1 MLLSRLFQKRRPVPQ
16 APHAASRSH
25 LRRNLPQLLG
35 SEQLEQRL
43 ALTVSVSST
52 PLSASEFCYNILID
66 DSVDSSGLGRDAYLQ
81 NIGGGGDG
89 GKILIADNPGFDNAT
104 TRSLNLVDSKCTTF
118 FVSSGSQRDVTAG
131 LDTAT
136 LTGTVVAGT
145 PTVTKLAT
153 TSGLSEG
160 MGVSGSGIPVGTTIL
175 SINSGTSITLSA
187 NVASVITSSF
197 AFGTAALASNGTT
210 IKGSPLITGISS
222 TEGLLVGMPVTGTGI
237 PANATILS
245 ISPADTTSLTISAN
259 ATAAGSSALTFG
271 AGVQNLTGSS
281 TAGTTLI
288 SGISSTT
295 TLLPG
300 MPVTGPGIPDSTT
313 ILSTTPTSVTLS
325 APTTAQRT
333 QSLDFSAIELS
344 GNTVAGSTTVTGL
357 TAALTGGLQVD
368 MTVTGSNIPD
378 GTTIRSISNSGTSV
392 VLSNAA
398 FATGAD
404 LLTFG
409 GGVSGGGGS
418 YSYTIPSVTLNA
430 VGYVSLGN
438 GLSLSFSAYPQTATA
453 TTPPVAT
460 LTQQPNADAWTAA
473 GYGTPTIS
481 VGGNSLNFKFIDTD
495 SKPKSVPAFNLTDTE
510 DFLTPGANPQSFT
523 VAPGLNFNQRL
534 TVDLQPDQSRI
545 NINSPWQSTLGSAA
559 DPYFYTAYGQ
569 HGIAASNLVLY
580 ATSVNINQL
589 TTSATLVG
597 VGGTRRDS
605 GFTGATQ
612 FLNVNA
618 TMGAPS
624 YSLELAGTTNSHG
637 LLAMASQAG
646 SFLGADT
653 VGGAGDI
660 TLTAEYTDVQFLGQ
674 VNASNQSYLLR
685 ASGSADQYQFTTRS
699 PATGVQAGSIIGN
712 TLVMTLG
719 QPAGGTVDIKTQINN
734 FRFDAGIDASSVPY
748 AYTVNVEETDA
759 LTVDA
764 VGASSAPISIRAGQ
778 VSAGSLTILGS
789 AIRTVSDL
797 VLEATDKLTLSGP
810 VSTGNGDIRLTAPNL
825 AVSTT
830 VTAGGNRNV
839 SLNSTTGAAQI
850 SALVQAGGAVK
861 ESVRVATTANIGLS
875 GTQTID
881 GVVVAVGE
889 RVLVKN
895 QTTASQNGIYV
906 VAVGNWSRATDA
918 NTSALLSPGFT
929 VAVVEG
935 SQEGNWTF
943 RNAANPIV
951 GQTGL
956 SFVPTTASVVF
967 NPVRLATTASNS
979 NLSLSGAAAN
989 PLYFGT
995 TATGSTSVTGLT
1007 STAGLAAGL
1016 TVLGTGNAIAPT
1028 IVSFN
1033 AAAGTLVLSAPVTTG
1048 APNKALAFTTTDP
1061 FAYLSLGSQQIYLSD
1076 TSLLSVGMSVT
1087 GVGMSANTTILAIDA
1102 SRSTVTLS
1110 AAATAA
1116 GFQALIF
1123 TSGVTGVTTTGSA
1136 AVTSLSSTVGLAI
1149 GQQVS
1154 GAGITPGTTILSID
1168 SATAITLSQNVTA
1181 GGGASG
1187 IALAFTGGQID
1198 GQYVIA
1204 GDRVLVQNQSAN
1216 PATNGLYIV
1225 QTGAWVRASDAD
1237 TVEELR
1243 SGAYAFVTS
1252 GTTNAG
1258 KGFALTTDAVQVG
1271 TTPLSFQPF
1280 TVGSPGSST
1289 APRTNIWSPANVL
1302 ANADVATT
1310 TTIVLS
1316 GATQTIDG
1324 VLASAGTRVLVK
1336 NQASPSENGVY
1347 RVSAGTWT
1355 RDADADTTGKLPGG
1369 TTIFVKN
1376 GTQNKNTV
1384 WDLDNSIVE
1393 TATLAKDSA
1402 TVTGLFSTQALS
1414 TGMLVIGAGIPAN
1427 TTIAAINSDGHSVRL
1442 SANATLSG
1450 ANVPLSF
1457 VSTQPLTL
1465 GTSPIRF
1472 LPVGGEVAVNSA
1484 TDITGASRL
1493 QGSTAV
1499 LTAGTAPGSQAG
1511 VINVQTN
1518 VGQVVASAPN
1528 SIKLNNA
1535 APFELANV
1543 RTTVGG
1549 AIEAT
1554 SQGSLTATVV
1564 SATGI
1569 PGAPGTIKLTSTYGD
1584 VLANTVSSNGGDI
1597 ALIASNANVLITNG
1611 TAAGTPTA
1619 ANISTVGNIS
1629 ATADF
1634 GRILV
1639 DGRVQASGVGND
1651 ILFSSA
1657 NGTLDFT
1664 AKAVV
1669 TATDLLTINLPLST
1683 PTVAAGA
1690 SLSAAALSLTSQFG
1704 VGQSSPPTNLGTY
1717 GTVTLNRTDAGDIN
1731 YTVPG
1736 NLTVAGATTTNG
1748 SIAFTAAGL
1757 TISAPLAPSGTA
1769 KDVSLTATASDL
1781 VINSAV
1787 TSGRNLAL
1795 SATQGRIIDAP
1806 TAKLTVPGDITVS
1819 ALSAATLYTQAGG
1832 LSATL
1837 SGSNATLVVN
1847 EDDGLDIKNILF
1859 SGTNGTATLNV
1870 GSPALGGNAT
1880 IGLID
1885 AGPTGTVTI
1894 NSYGDIVEDVAD
1906 AGTADIVARNLTLS
1920 SSSGQI
1926 VLDIDVAV
1934 LSATTLQANKAI
1946 TIRDVGTGATA
1957 GLELRSITGTGPVT
1971 VSSVGTILATSVI
1984 TTGAVDLSTSD
1995 AAADILVGSVT
2006 ATGNTATLHAKRS
2019 ILEAT
2024 PTDSGADLIAI
2035 GAVLTADTGSITLQ
2049 TAIDQVTATAAT
2061 AITLREDDAL
2071 SLGAI
2076 SAPNV
2081 SISTGFLGGNGA
2093 VTQTQP
2099 ITAATSLSVTNL
2111 GNAGAVL
2118 LTNAANNAASVAIA
2132 NAGRDVAY
2140 TASAGFDIATAGI
2153 QGQKIDLVFAGPVT
2167 QSGAITGSSLSV
2179 KNTVGAVSLTN
2190 PSNNVATVAIDN
2202 TGRPVTYADSNGFDV
2217 GIVGLVTGIKGSVVT
2232 LSAAGDLTQTAAI
2245 LATTSLTV
2253 TNTAGVVTLTS
2264 AANDALSVAIA
2275 NAGRVVSYTGT
2286 GAFGIAAAG
2295 IQGSVITLAAGGN
2308 LSQTGSITGT
2318 SLAVTNSA
2326 GTVTL
2331 TNAAN
2336 DVGSLSINNA
2346 GRGVAYTD
2354 ATGFGIVAPGIQGSV
2369 VALSA
2374 GGNLTQTAAIVATTS
2389 LSVTNTAGAVTLT
2402 NAANDT
2408 ASLAISNPGRV
2419 VSYSDISGFDIGAA
2433 GIQGSPITLIA
2444 AGAVTQTGSITGGAL
2459 AVTTTTGSVTLTNAS
2474 NDVTSLTI
2482 ANPGRQVS
2490 YRDASGFDIAAAGI
2504 QGAPIAITAAG
2515 PITQSGAITSTG
2527 ALSLTNTSGAITLTN
2542 ANNDVASLTVSN
2554 GTGALSYADK
2564 SALTVTGITAGDIT
2578 LSTVDTLTVSNPIV
2592 AGSGT
2597 PPGVK
2602 GDGNIT
2608 LTSTAASILI
2618 NANLTA
2624 LKDTVT
2630 LNATAGTITQDPTT
2644 TIASES
2650 LVWYALTPPT
2660 FSASNT
2666 SVVLGL
2672 NLTGPGNIVF
2682 SNPTQSITVATS
2694 STVDGSIYITS
2705 PGVHIAGPLTAGGT
2719 GSEVVVTSTSGNDIT
2734 FDAAGSITNSLGSG
2748 GVTLIAGG
2756 SIIDAHDPGIDITA
2770 LSASLTA
2777 TSGNIGTV
2785 INPLETS
2792 VGSLA
2797 ASANSVGAVINVT
2810 NDQALALKGLS
2821 ATGTGGA
2828 ILLQNAGAITQT
2840 SGGITANSLAVT
2852 NSSGAVTLTSASND
2866 VTTLAIANANRVV
2879 SYTDATGFDI
2889 AAAGIQGSAIALA
2902 AGGNITQTGA
2912 ITGTSLA
2919 VTNSAGSVTL
2929 TNSANDVSSLSIA
2942 NAGRVVSYADSSGFD
2957 IAAAGIQGSPIVLI
2971 AGGPVTQTGAITGG
2985 ALSVTN
2991 TSGTIRL
2998 TNASNDVTSLA
3009 VANGIR
3015 AIFYT
3020 DATGFDIAAAGIQG
3034 SAITLAAGGNVTQTG
3049 SVTGT
3054 SLAVN
3059 NTAGSVTLTN
3069 GGNDVNSL
3077 AIANAGRLAS
3087 YTDASGFDIMAAG
3100 IQGSPIT
3107 LVAAGAVTQ
3116 TGAVTGGALTVT
3128 NTSGA
3133 VTLTNPANDVTSLAV
3148 ANGSRAVSYIDSSGF
3163 DIAAAGIQGSTITLG
3178 AGGNLTQT
3186 GSIAG
3191 TSLAVTNT
3199 AGTVTLTSAANDVGS
3214 LTIANAG
3221 RAASYTDATG
3231 FDIGAAGIQGSAIAL
3246 NAGGNLTQTGSVAG
3260 TSLAVTNSAGS
3271 VTLTNSANDVS
3282 SLSIANAG
3290 RVATYTDAS
3299 GFDIAAAGIQGNPIT
3314 LTAAGA
3320 LTQTGAVTG
3329 TSLAVTNT
3337 AGSVTLTNPAND
3349 VSSLAIANPGRAV
3362 SYIDATGFDIAAA
3375 GIQGAAITLG
3385 AGGNLTQ
3392 TGVLSG
3398 ASLAVNNTAGTVT
3411 LTNPANDVSSLAINN
3426 GIRAV
3431 SYTDST
3437 GFDVAGVTG
3446 GAVVLRASGNLTQSA
3461 AITAT
3466 SLNVANNGSDIA
3478 LHTKANIVGTFS
3490 ATNGSGS
3497 VLFQNGATPLTVAG
3511 ITGGYV
3517 YLNVAGALSETAPI
3531 VASTL
3536 TVGGAGEQIA
3546 LHTQVNQ
3553 VGTFSANNGLGTV
3566 LFQGPSSPLSVGAVN
3581 GGYVYI
3587 QANGEVSQSGAINA
3601 QTLTVG
3607 GIGSPLSFASQNNQI
3622 GTFNVSNGLG
3632 PVSLKDTSGTLV
3644 VGYAYT
3650 GPLTLQAAGP
3660 VTQTGVIY
3668 ATSLGVTGNGS
3679 AINLGTQ
3686 ANRIDSFTAANGQ
3699 GDVSINDAA
3708 GNLLLAAITGGKVA
3722 VQSAGTVSQ
3731 SSPINATSLA
3741 VTGVGQDIA
3750 LYTQTNNVGA
3760 FSATNGS
3767 GTVLFQ
3773 NGSGPLSLGPITG
3786 GYVYVQTGGSASQTG
3801 AISAQTLTIG
3811 GSGSPLV
3818 LNTQNNQIGTF
3829 NVSNGLGAVSIKD
3842 TAGDLVIGY
3851 AYAGPLTIQAAG
3863 PVGQT
3868 GAIYATALNA
3878 NATGSSVSLDTQANQ
3893 IDSFASSNG
3902 SGAISIKDTSGNLS
3916 LGAITGG
3923 SVAVTTA
3930 GYLSQSAPINA
3941 ASLAITGSG
3950 QDIALYTQVNNV
3962 GTFSAINGAGAVM
3975 FQNGSG
3981 ALTVGPTTGGYVYLQ
3996 VGGSLSQ
4003 VFNAAGGHLG
4013 MWGPGITATTLTVGG
4028 AGQAIDMGLVENQI
4042 GTFNVNNGAGAV
4054 SFRDTSGNLAIGYAY
4069 SGSLNVTATGT
4080 VSVSQAIAGGNVQIV
4095 TPGSLVVGPA
4105 GSPTPL
4111 LKSSTLIDLTGVQG
4125 NIAIANGGLIVAPVV
4140 QTGGKPIQIAGIDSV
4155 SALNSAVSLVNSQ
4168 TGTTGLTYQLTVT
4181 QSLVLTQTLI
4191 VSNPIVLQ
4199 GITPTTTIYGSN
4211 SVLNGLYLTGAASGS
4226 TIRDIAF
4233 GSFNGGTAVTLNAVK
4248 NVTMTNVSIG
4258 NSTNGLYITGDCTGT
4273 NILSNRF
4280 VANQTGISLVS
4291 ATNVTVGG
4299 LTSGSNSVSY
4309 SARAAVFA
4317 SGNCVGSKVLKTAM
4331 SNNTLDYD
4339 VSASRNLTIVK

>member
-559 DPYFYTAYGQ
+559 DPYFYTAYGR

-612 FLNVNA
+612 FFNVNA

-712 TLVMTLG
+712 TVVMTLG

-778 VSAGSLTILGS
+778 GTTGSLTILGS

-895 QTTASQNGIYV
+895 QTTTSQNGIYV
-906 VAVGNWSRATDA
+906 VAAGNWSRATDA

-995 TATGSTSVTGLT
+995 TATGSSSITGLT
-1007 STAGLAAGL
+1007 STAGLVAGL
-1016 TVLGTGNAIAPT
+1016 TVLGTGNATAPT

-1033 AAAGTLVLSAPVTTG
+1033 AAAGTLLLSAPVTTG
-1048 APNKALAFTTTDP
+1048 GTDKALAFTTTDP
-1061 FAYLSLGSQQIYLSD
+1061 FAYLSLGSQQVYLFSSI
-1076 TSLLSVGMSVT
+1076 SLLSVGMSVT
-1087 GVGMSANTTILAIDA
+1087 GVGIPANTTILAIDA

-1116 GFQALIF
+1116 GSQALTF

-1136 AVTSLSSTVGLAI
+1136 AVTSLSSTVSLAV
-1149 GQQVS
+1149 GQQVT
-1154 GAGITPGTTILSID
+1154 GAGIAAGTTILSID

-1204 GDRVLVQNQSAN
+1204 GDRVLVQNQTAN

-1225 QTGAWVRASDAD
+1225 QTGAWVRASDAN

-1336 NQASPSENGVY
+1336 NQASPSENGLY
-1347 RVSAGTWT
+1347 LASAGGWSRAT
-1355 RDADADTTGKLPGG
+1355 DADTAAKLPGG

-1376 GTQNKNTV
+1376 GTQNRNTT
-1384 WDLDNSIVE
+1384 WDLDNSIVQ
-1393 TATLAKDSA
+1393 TALLVKDSA
-1402 TVTGLFSTQALS
+1402 TVSGLFSTQALT

-1457 VSTQPLTL
+1457 VSTQTLTL
-1465 GTSPIRF
+1465 GTTPIRF

-1511 VINVQTN
+1511 VIDVQTN
-1518 VGQVVASAPN
+1518 VGQVVASAPGAYPGTLLG
-1528 SIKLNNA
+1528 IKLNNA

-1554 SQGSLTATVV
+1554 SQGSLTATLVA
-1564 SATGI
+1564 ATGI
-1569 PGAPGTIKLTSTYGD
+1569 PSSPGTIKLTSTYGD

-1597 ALIASNANVLITNG
+1597 ALVASNANVLITNG

-1704 VGQSSPPTNLGTY
+1704 VGQSSPPANLGTY
-1717 GTVTLNRTDAGDIN
+1717 GTVTLNRTDTGDIN

-1736 NLTVAGATTTNG
+1736 NLTVAGASTTNG

-1757 TISAPLAPSGTA
+1757 TISAPLAPNGTA

-1781 VINSAV
+1781 IINSAV

-1806 TAKLTVPGDITVS
+1806 TAKLTVPGDLTVS

-1847 EDDGLDIKNILF
+1847 EDDGLDIKSILF

-1880 IGLID
+1880 VGLIN

-1894 NSYGDIVEDVAD
+1894 NSYGDIVEDVVD
-1906 AGTADIVARNLTLS
+1906 AGTADIIARNLTLS
-1920 SSSGQI
+1920 STAGQI
-1926 VLDIDVAV
+1926 VVDTDVAV

-1957 GLELRSITGTGPVT
+1957 GLELRSISGTGAVT

-1995 AAADILVGSVT
+1995 AAADIVVGSVT
-2006 ATGNTATLHAKRS
+2006 ATGNTATVHAKRS
-2019 ILEAT
+2019 ILETT
-2024 PTDSGADLIAI
+2024 PTDPVADLIATS
-2035 GAVLTADTGSITLQ
+2035 AVLTADTGSITLQ
-2049 TAIDQVTATAAT
+2049 TAIDQVTATAST

-2076 SAPNV
+2076 SAPTV
-2081 SISTGFLGGNGA
+2081 SITTGFLGGNGA

-2118 LTNAANNAASVAIA
+2118 LTDAANNAASVAIA

-2140 TASAGFDIATAGI
+2140 TASAGFDIAAAGI
-2153 QGQKIDLVFAGPVT
+2153 QGQKIDLVFAGAVT

-2217 GIVGLVTGIKGSVVT
+2217 GIVGLITGIKGSVVT

-2308 LSQTGSITGT
+2308 LTQIGSITGT

-2326 GTVTL
+2326 GNVTL

-2346 GRGVAYTD
+2346 GRGVSYSD
-2354 ATGFGIVAPGIQGSV
+2354 ASAFGVVAPGLQGSV
-2369 VALSA
+2369 VALTA
-2374 GGNLTQTAAIVATTS
+2374 GGNLTQAAAIVATTS

-2408 ASLAISNPGRV
+2408 LSLAISNPGRA
-2419 VSYSDISGFDIGAA
+2419 VSYTDTSGFDIGAA

-2444 AGAVTQTGSITGGAL
+2444 AGAVTQTGAVTGGAL
-2459 AVTTTTGSVTLTNAS
+2459 AVTTTSGSVTLANAS
-2474 NDVTSLTI
+2474 NDVSSLAI

-2542 ANNDVASLTVSN
+2542 ANNDVASLNVSN

-2564 SALTVTGITAGDIT
+2564 TALTITGITAGDTT

-2719 GSEVVVTSTSGNDIT
+2719 GSEVVVTSTNGNDIT
-2734 FDAAGSITNSLGSG
+2734 FDAAGSITNSIGSG

-2770 LSASLTA
+2770 LSASFTA
-2777 TSGNIGTV
+2777 TAGNIGTAV
-2785 INPLETS
+2785 NPLETS
-2792 VGSLA
+2792 VSSLA

-2840 SGGITANSLAVT
+2840 SGGIAANSLAVT
-2852 NSSGAVTLTSASND
+2852 NSSGAVTLTSAAND
-2866 VTTLAIANANRVV
+2866 VTTLAIANGTRAVSYTDSTGFDIAAAGIQGSAIALNASGTLTQTGSVAGTSLAVTNSGGSVTLTNSGNEVSSLSIANAGRAVSYTDASGFDIAAAGIQGSPITLIAAGAVSQTGAITGGGLSVTNTSGTIRLTNAANDVTSLAIANGSRAVFYTDATGFDVAAAGIQGSTITLAAGGDLTQTGVITGTFFAVTNTAGTVTLTNAANDVTSLAIANAGRAVSYTDASGFDIMAAGIQGSPIVLIAAGAVTQTGAISGGTLAVTNSSGAVTLTNVANDVTSLAIANGSRAV

-2889 AAAGIQGSAIALA
+2889 AAAGIQGSAI
-2902 AGGNITQTGA
+2902 
-2912 ITGTSLA
+2912 
-2919 VTNSAGSVTL
+2919 
-2929 TNSANDVSSLSIA
+2929 
-2942 NAGRVVSYADSSGFD
+2942 
-2957 IAAAGIQGSPIVLI
+2957 
-2971 AGGPVTQTGAITGG
+2971 
-2985 ALSVTN
+2985 
-2991 TSGTIRL
+2991 
-2998 TNASNDVTSLA
+2998 
-3009 VANGIR
+3009 
-3015 AIFYT
+3015 
-3020 DATGFDIAAAGIQG
+3020 
-3034 SAITLAAGGNVTQTG
+3034 
-3049 SVTGT
+3049 
-3054 SLAVN
+3054 
-3059 NTAGSVTLTN
+3059 
-3069 GGNDVNSL
+3069 
-3077 AIANAGRLAS
+3077 
-3087 YTDASGFDIMAAG
+3087 
-3100 IQGSPIT
+3100 
-3107 LVAAGAVTQ
+3107 
-3116 TGAVTGGALTVT
+3116 
-3128 NTSGA
+3128 
-3133 VTLTNPANDVTSLAV
+3133 
-3148 ANGSRAVSYIDSSGF
+3148 
-3163 DIAAAGIQGSTITLG
+3163 TLG
-3178 AGGNLTQT
+3178 
-3186 GSIAG
+3186 
-3191 TSLAVTNT
+3191 
-3199 AGTVTLTSAANDVGS
+3199 
-3214 LTIANAG
+3214 
-3221 RAASYTDATG
+3221 
-3231 FDIGAAGIQGSAIAL
+3231 
-3246 NAGGNLTQTGSVAG
+3246 AGGNLTQTGSVAG
-3260 TSLAVTNSAGS
+3260 TSLAVTNTAGTVTLTNAANDVSSLTIANAGRAASYSDATGFDIGAAGIQASAIALNAGGTVTQTGSIAGTTLAVASTAGS
-3271 VTLTNSANDVS
+3271 VTLTNPSNDVG
-3282 SLSIANAG
+3282 SLAIANAG
-3290 RVATYTDAS
+3290 RAVSYTDAS
-3299 GFDIAAAGIQGNPIT
+3299 GYDIAAAGIQGNPIT

-3320 LTQTGAVTG
+3320 LTQTGAITG
-3329 TSLAVTNT
+3329 PSLSVTNT
-3337 AGSVTLTNPAND
+3337 AGTVTLTNAAND
-3349 VSSLAIANPGRAV
+3349 VTSLAIANPGRAV
-3362 SYIDATGFDIAAA
+3362 SYTDSTGFDVAAA
-3375 GIQGAAITLG
+3375 GIQGSAITLG

-3392 TGVLSG
+3392 TGVLS
-3398 ASLAVNNTAGTVT
+3398 AATLAVSNSAGTVT
-3411 LTNPANDVSSLAINN
+3411 LTNPGNDVASLAINN
-3426 GIRAV
+3426 GSRAV
-3431 SYTDST
+3431 SYTDAT
-3437 GFDVAGVTG
+3437 GFDVAGLTG
-3446 GAVVLRASGNLTQSA
+3446 GTVVLRASGNLTQSA

-3466 SLNVANNGSDIA
+3466 TLNVTNNGSDIA
-3478 LHTKANIVGTFS
+3478 LYTKANNVGTFS

-3553 VGTFSANNGLGTV
+3553 VGTFTANNGLGTI
-3566 LFQGPSSPLSVGAVN
+3566 LFQGPSSPLSVGPIN

-3587 QANGEVSQSGAINA
+3587 QANGEVSQAAAINA

-3622 GTFNVSNGLG
+3622 GTFNVSNGLE

-3668 ATSLGVTGNGS
+3668 ATSLGITGNGS

-3699 GDVSINDAA
+3699 GDVSINDTS
-3708 GNLLLAAITGGKVA
+3708 GNLLLAAINGGKVA
-3722 VQSAGTVSQ
+3722 VQAAGTVTQ
-3731 SSPINATSLA
+3731 STPINAASLA
-3741 VTGVGQDIA
+3741 VTGVGQDIV

-3786 GYVYVQTGGSASQTG
+3786 GYVYVQTGGSASQAG
-3801 AISAQTLTIG
+3801 AITAQTLTIG
-3811 GSGSPLV
+3811 GAGSPLV

-3842 TAGDLVIGY
+3842 TAGDFVIGY
-3851 AYAGPLTIQAAG
+3851 AYTGPLTIQAAG
-3863 PVGQT
+3863 PITQT
-3868 GAIYATALNA
+3868 GGIYATGLSASA
-3878 NATGSSVSLDTQANQ
+3878 AGSSITLDTQANQ

-3902 SGAISIKDTSGNLS
+3902 SGVISIKDTSGNLS
-3916 LGAITGG
+3916 LGVITGG
-3923 SVAVTTA
+3923 NVAVTTA
-3930 GYLSQSAPINA
+3930 GYLSQSAPMNA
-3941 ASLAITGSG
+3941 ANLSITGSG

-3962 GTFSAINGAGAVM
+3962 GSFSATNGAGAVM

-3981 ALTVGPTTGGYVYLQ
+3981 PLTVGTVTGGYVYLQ
-3996 VGGSLSQ
+3996 AAGAVSQSGAISANTLTLGGSGQPIALGTQ
-4003 VFNAAGGHLG
+4003 ANA
-4013 MWGPGITATTLTVGG
+4013 
-4028 AGQAIDMGLVENQI
+4028 I
-4042 GTFNVNNGAGAV
+4042 GTFNVSNGPGAV
-4054 SFRDTSGNLAIGYAY
+4054 SIKDTSGDLAIGYAY
-4069 SGSLNVTATGT
+4069 SGPLSVTAAGT

-4125 NIAIANGGLIVAPVV
+4125 NIAIANGGLIVAPTV

-4155 SALNSAVSLVNSQ
+4155 AALNSAVSLVNSQ
-4168 TGTTGLTYQLTVT
+4168 PSSTGLTYQLTVT
-4181 QSLVLTQTLI
+4181 QSLVLTQTLL

-4211 SVLNGLYLTGAASGS
+4211 SVPNGLYLTGAASGS
-4226 TIRDIAF
+4226 TVRDIAF
-4233 GSFNGGTAVTLNAVK
+4233 GSFVGGTAVTLNAVK

-4258 NSTNGLYITGDCTGT
+4258 NSTNGLYITGDSTGT

-4280 VANQTGISLVS
+4280 VANQTGISLVN

-4299 LTSGSNSVSY
+4299 MTSGSNSVSY

>member
-16 APHAASRSH
+16 APHAASRSAP
-25 LRRNLPQLLG
+25 RRTRPQLFG
-35 SEQLEQRL
+35 SERLEQRL
-43 ALTVSVSST
+43 ALTVSLSST
-52 PLSASEFCYNILID
+52 PLTGTTYCTNILID
-66 DSVDSSGLGRDAYLQ
+66 DAVDQNGLGRDAYLQ
-81 NIGGGGDG
+81 NIGGGMFRV
-89 GKILIADNPGFDNAT
+89 ADNPAFERAT
-104 TRSLNLVDSKCTTF
+104 TSIMYAADSTCSTF
-118 FVSSGSQRDVTAG
+118 YVASGTERDVTAG
-131 LDTAT
+131 LDAAP
-136 LTGTVVAGT
+136 LTGTVVGGT
-145 PTVTKLAT
+145 PTVTNLST
-153 TSGLSEG
+153 TSGLREG
-160 MGVSGSGIPVGTTIL
+160 MGVSGDGIPFGTTIL
-175 SINSGTSITLSA
+175 SMNGPTGVTLSA
-187 NVASVITSSF
+187 NVDSVITSSF

-210 IKGSPLITGISS
+210 IIGSPLITAVSS
-222 TEGLLVGMPVTGTGI
+222 TATLLVGMPVTGPGI
-237 PANATILS
+237 PANATIAS
-245 ISPADTTSLTISAN
+245 IIDTTSLTLSAN
-259 ATAAGSSALTFG
+259 ATAAGTAALTFG
-271 AGVQNLTGSS
+271 AGIKNLTGTAS
-281 TAGTTLI
+281 AGTPLI

-295 TLLPG
+295 ALLIG
-300 MPVTGPGIPDSTT
+300 MPVTGPGIPDNAT
-313 ILSTTPTSVTLS
+313 IVSKTPTSVTLS
-325 APTTAQRT
+325 APSTAQRT
-333 QSLDFSAIELS
+333 QTLTFSAIELS

-357 TAALTGGLQVD
+357 DSTLTGALRAGML
-368 MTVTGSNIPD
+368 VTGANIPE
-378 GTTIRSISNSGTSV
+378 GTTIRSVSNTGTSV
-392 VLSNAA
+392 VLSTAA
-398 FATGAD
+398 FATGPD
-404 LLTFG
+404 QLTFD
-409 GGVSGGGGS
+409 GGVSGGSGT
-418 YSYTIPSVTLNA
+418 YFYNLPSKTLN
-430 VGYVSLGN
+430 VTNGYADLGN
-438 GLSLSFSAYPQTATA
+438 GLSLTFTAYPQTGSKSNPTIATLVQKPNATA
-453 TTPPVAT
+453 
-460 LTQQPNADAWTAA
+460 WTDA

-481 VGGNSLNFKFIDTD
+481 VEGSSLKFTFIDKD
-495 SKPKSVPAFNLTDTE
+495 SKPKSVPAFDVSAQLA
-510 DFLTPGANPQSFT
+510 FLSPGANPQSFT
-523 VAPGLNFNQRL
+523 VAPGLNFDQRL

-545 NINSPWQSTLGSAA
+545 NINSPWQATRGSG
-559 DPYFYTAYGQ
+559 DDGGFYAAYGF
-569 HGIAASNLVLY
+569 GFLY
-580 ATSVNINQL
+580 GTSVSLFATTVNINQL
-589 TTSATLVG
+589 TTSAAIVG
-597 VGGTRRDS
+597 VGGTQRNS
-605 GFTGATQ
+605 GFTGPTQ

-618 TMGAPS
+618 TMGS
-624 YSLELAGTTNSHG
+624 GEYQIDLAGTVNSHG

-646 SFLGADT
+646 SFLGTDT
-653 VGGAGDI
+653 VGSAGNI
-660 TLTAEYTDVQFLGQ
+660 ILTANYADVQFLGQ
-674 VNASNQSYLLR
+674 VSAVSQSYLLQ

-699 PATGVQAGSIIGN
+699 PATGVQAGNITGG
-712 TLVMTLG
+712 TVVMTLG
-719 QPAGGTVDIKTQINN
+719 QPAGGTVDIKTQIDH
-734 FRFDAGIDASSVPY
+734 FRFDSGIDASSLPY

-778 VSAGSLTILGS
+778 VSPGSLTILGS

-797 VLEATDKLTLSGP
+797 VLEATDRLTLSGP
-810 VSTGNGDIRLTAPNL
+810 VSTGDGDVRLTSPNL

-830 VTAGGNRNV
+830 INAGGNRNV
-839 SLNSTTGAAQI
+839 SLNSTTGPAQI

-861 ESVRVATTANIGLS
+861 ESVRVATTADIALS
-875 GTQTID
+875 SLPTID
-881 GVVVAVGE
+881 GVGPLAVGD

-895 QTTASQNGIYV
+895 QTAAAQNGIYV
-906 VAVGNWSRATDA
+906 VAVGNWSRAADA

-935 SQEGNWTF
+935 SQEGSWTF
-943 RNAANPIV
+943 RNAAAPIV

-979 NLSLSGAAAN
+979 NLSLSGAAAS
-989 PLYFGT
+989 PLYVGT
-995 TATGSTSVTGLT
+995 TTSTSTLVTGLT

-1016 TVLGTGNAIAPT
+1016 TVLGTGNATAPT
-1028 IVSFN
+1028 LASFN
-1033 AAAGTLVLSAPVTTG
+1033 VAAATLTLSDPVTTG
-1048 APNKALAFTTTDP
+1048 GSGTVLAFTTTLGV
-1061 FAYLSLGSQQIYLSD
+1061 ALSLGSQQFFYFD

-1087 GVGMSANTTILAIDA
+1087 GVGIPANTTILAINPN
-1102 SRSTVTLS
+1102 RSTVTLS
-1110 AAATAA
+1110 ASATAD
-1116 GFQALIF
+1116 GYTILTF
-1123 TSGVTGVTTTGSA
+1123 TSGVTGVTTTASA
-1136 AVTSLSSTVGLAI
+1136 AVTNLSSTLGLAL
-1149 GQQVS
+1149 GQQVT
-1154 GAGITPGTTILSID
+1154 GAGIAPGTTIASID
-1168 SATAITLSQNVTA
+1168 SATAITLSQNATS
-1181 GGGASG
+1181 GSSGSG

-1198 GQYVIA
+1198 GRYVIA
-1204 GDRVLVQNQSAN
+1204 GDRVLVQNQAAN
-1216 PATNGLYIV
+1216 PASNGIYIA
-1225 QTGAWVRASDAD
+1225 QTGSWVRASDAN
-1237 TVEELR
+1237 TIEELR

-1252 GTTNAG
+1252 GATNAG

-1271 TTPLSFQPF
+1271 ATPLSFQPF
-1280 TVGSPGSST
+1280 TVGSPGASAS
-1289 APRTNIWSPANVL
+1289 PRTNIWSPANVL
-1302 ANADVATT
+1302 ANADIATT

-1316 GATQTIDG
+1316 GITQTIDG

-1336 NQASPSENGVY
+1336 NQANPAENGLY
-1347 RVSAGTWT
+1347 RAAVGTWN
-1355 RDADADTTGKLPGG
+1355 RDADADTAAKLPGG
-1369 TTIFVKN
+1369 TSVFVKN
-1376 GTQNKNTV
+1376 GTQNRNTA
-1384 WDLDNSIVE
+1384 WNLDNSIVQ
-1393 TATLAKDSA
+1393 TASLTKDSA

-1414 TGMLVIGAGIPAN
+1414 IGMLVVGAGIPAN
-1427 TTIAAINSDGHSVRL
+1427 TTIAAINGNGTSIRL
-1442 SANATLSG
+1442 SANANLPG

-1457 VSTQPLTL
+1457 ISTQALTL

-1472 LPVGGEVAVNSA
+1472 LPVGGEVAVTSG

-1499 LTAGTAPGSQAG
+1499 LTAGAAPGSQAG
-1511 VINVQTN
+1511 VIDVQTN

-1543 RTTVGG
+1543 RTTVAG

-1569 PGAPGTIKLTSTYGD
+1569 PGAPGTIRLTSTYGD
-1584 VLANTVSSNGGDI
+1584 VLANTVTSNGGDI
-1597 ALIASNANVLITNG
+1597 VMVAANANVLITNG

-1619 ANISTVGNIS
+1619 ANISTVGNIF

-1634 GRILV
+1634 GKILV
-1639 DGRVQASGVGND
+1639 DGRVQASGIGND

-1806 TAKLTVPGDITVS
+1806 TAKLTVPGDITVT

-1837 SGSNATLVVN
+1837 TGSNATLVIT

-1880 IGLID
+1880 VGLIN
-1885 AGPTGTVTI
+1885 AGPTGSVTI
-1894 NSYGDIVEDVAD
+1894 NSYGDIVEDVVD

-2118 LTNAANNAASVAIA
+2118 LTNAANNAASVAIS
-2132 NAGRDVAY
+2132 NVGRDVAY

-2245 LATTSLTV
+2245 LATTSLSV
-2253 TNTAGVVTLTS
+2253 TNTAGVVTLTN

-2275 NAGRVVSYTGT
+2275 NAGRVVSYTD
-2286 GAFGIAAAG
+2286 ANDFGIAAAG
-2295 IQGSVITLAAGGN
+2295 IQGSTITLAAGGN
-2308 LSQTGSITGT
+2308 LSQVGSITGM

-2336 DVGSLSINNA
+2336 DVGSLAISNA
-2346 GRGVAYTD
+2346 GRGISYSD
-2354 ATGFGIVAPGIQGSV
+2354 ASAFGIVAPGIQGSV
-2369 VALSA
+2369 VALTA

-2389 LSVTNTAGAVTLT
+2389 LTITNTAGAVTLT
-2402 NAANDT
+2402 TAAND
-2408 ASLAISNPGRV
+2408 ALSLAISNPGRV
-2419 VSYSDISGFDIGAA
+2419 VSYSDISGFDIAAA

-2444 AGAVTQTGSITGGAL
+2444 AGAVTQTGAISGGAL
-2459 AVTTTTGSVTLTNAS
+2459 AVTTTSGSVTLTNAA
-2474 NDVTSLTI
+2474 NDVSSLAI

-2490 YRDASGFDIAAAGI
+2490 YRDASGFDIAAAGL
-2504 QGAPIAITAAG
+2504 QGAPIALTAAG
-2515 PITQSGAITSTG
+2515 AITQSGAITSTG
-2527 ALSLTNTSGAITLTN
+2527 VLSLTNTSGAITLTN
-2542 ANNDVASLTVSN
+2542 ANNDVASLTASN
-2554 GTGALSYADK
+2554 GSGALSYVDK
-2564 SALTVTGITAGDIT
+2564 SALTITGITAGDIT
-2578 LSTVDTLTVSNPIV
+2578 LGTVDTLTVSNPIV
-2592 AGSGT
+2592 AGSAT

-2630 LNATAGTITQDPTT
+2630 LNATAGTITQNPTT

-2694 STVDGSIYITS
+2694 STVDGSIYIDA
-2705 PGVHIAGPLTAGGT
+2705 PGVHIAGPLTAGGS
-2719 GSEVVVTSTSGNDIT
+2719 GSEVVVTSTLGNDIT
-2734 FDAAGSITNSLGSG
+2734 FDAAGSITNALGSG
-2748 GVTLIAGG
+2748 GVTLTAGG
-2756 SIIDAHDPGIDITA
+2756 SIIDLHDPGTDITA
-2770 LSASLTA
+2770 LSATLTA
-2777 TSGNIGTV
+2777 TAGSIGTAA
-2785 INPLETS
+2785 NPLETS
-2792 VGSLA
+2792 VSSLTA
-2797 ASANSVGAVINVT
+2797 TANSVGAVINVT

-2821 ATGTGGA
+2821 ATGTNGA

-2840 SGGITANSLAVT
+2840 SGGITATSLAVT

-2866 VTTLAIANANRVV
+2866 VTSLAIFNAGRAV
-2879 SYTDATGFDI
+2879 SYTDSNGFDI
-2889 AAAGIQGSAIALA
+2889 AAAGIQGSAITLG
-2902 AGGNITQTGA
+2902 AGGNLTQTGS

-2919 VTNSAGSVTL
+2919 VNNTAGAVTL
-2929 TNSANDVSSLSIA
+2929 TNAANDVSSLAIA
-2942 NAGRVVSYADSSGFD
+2942 NGSRAVSYTDAGGFD
-2957 IAAAGIQGSPIVLI
+2957 IAAAGIQGSPIVLNA
-2971 AGGPVTQTGAITGG
+2971 AGAVTQTGAITGG

-2991 TSGTIRL
+2991 TSGTVRL
-2998 TNASNDVTSLA
+2998 SNAANDVTSLSIANAGRA
-3009 VANGIR
+3009 V
-3015 AIFYT
+3015 FYA

-3034 SAITLAAGGNVTQTG
+3034 SAITLGAGGNLSQTG
-3049 SVTGT
+3049 AITGT
-3054 SLAVN
+3054 SLAVT

-3069 GGNDVNSL
+3069 AANNVSSL
-3077 AIANAGRLAS
+3077 AIANAGRAVS
-3087 YTDASGFDIMAAG
+3087 YIDVSGFDIMAAG
-3100 IQGSPIT
+3100 IQGSPIG
-3107 LVAAGAVTQ
+3107 LFAAGAVTQ
-3116 TGAVTGGALTVT
+3116 TGAITGGALAVT

-3133 VTLTNPANDVTSLAV
+3133 VTLTNVANDVTSLSI
-3148 ANGSRAVSYIDSSGF
+3148 ANAGNAVSYTDATGF
-3163 DIAAAGIQGSTITLG
+3163 DIATAGIQGSNIALG

-3186 GSIAG
+3186 GSVAG

-3199 AGTVTLTSAANDVGS
+3199 AGTVTLTNAANDVNS
-3214 LTIANAG
+3214 LTIANAS
-3221 RAASYTDATG
+3221 RVVSYTDASG

-3246 NAGGNLTQTGSVAG
+3246 NAGGNLTQTGSVTG

-3271 VTLTNSANDVS
+3271 VTLTSPGNDVS
-3282 SLSIANAG
+3282 SLSIANAT
-3290 RVATYTDAS
+3290 RAVSYADSS
-3299 GFDIAAAGIQGNPIT
+3299 GFDIAAAGIQGNPIA
-3314 LTAAGA
+3314 LGAAGA

-3329 TSLAVTNT
+3329 ASLAVTNT
-3337 AGSVTLTNPAND
+3337 AGTVTLTNAAND
-3349 VSSLAIANPGRAV
+3349 VSSLAIANAGRPV
-3362 SYIDATGFDIAAA
+3362 SYTDSTGFDIAAS
-3375 GIQGAAITLG
+3375 GIQGSAITLG

-3398 ASLAVNNTAGTVT
+3398 ATLAVNNSAGTVT
-3411 LTNPANDVSSLAINN
+3411 LTNSANDISSLSIAN
-3426 GIRAV
+3426 GNRAV
-3431 SYTDST
+3431 SYTDAT
-3437 GFDVAGVTG
+3437 GYDVAGLTG
-3446 GAVVLRASGNLTQSA
+3446 GTVALRANGNLTQSGV
-3461 AITAT
+3461 ITAT
-3466 SLNVANNGSDIA
+3466 SLNVTNNGSDIA
-3478 LHTKANIVGTFS
+3478 LYTRANNVGTFS

-3497 VLFQNGATPLTVAG
+3497 VLFQNGATPLTLAG

-3517 YLNVAGALSETAPI
+3517 YLNVAGSVSETAPI

-3536 TVGGAGEQIA
+3536 TVGGSGEQIA

-3553 VGTFSANNGLGTV
+3553 VGTFSANNGLGTI
-3566 LFQGPSSPLSVGAVN
+3566 LFQGPSTPLSLGPVT

-3587 QANGEVSQSGAINA
+3587 QANGEVTESGAIIA
-3601 QTLTVG
+3601 QTLAVG
-3607 GIGSPLSFASQNNQI
+3607 GVGSPLSLASQNNQI

-3632 PVSLKDTSGTLV
+3632 SVTLKDTTGSLV

-3668 ATSLGVTGNGS
+3668 ATALSVSSNGS

-3686 ANRIDSFTAANGQ
+3686 ANRIDSFTTSNGQ
-3699 GDVSINDAA
+3699 GDVSINDTS
-3708 GNLLLAAITGGKVA
+3708 GNLLLAAINGGKVA
-3722 VQSAGTVSQ
+3722 VQAAGTVTQ
-3731 SSPINATSLA
+3731 SAPINATSLA
-3741 VTGVGQDIA
+3741 VTGVGQDIV
-3750 LYTQTNNVGA
+3750 LYTQTNNVGT

-3773 NGSGPLSLGPITG
+3773 NGSGPLALGPITG
-3786 GYVYVQTGGSASQTG
+3786 GYVYVQTGGSASQAG
-3801 AISAQTLTIG
+3801 AISAQTLTFG
-3811 GSGSPLV
+3811 GAGSPLV

-3923 SVAVTTA
+3923 NVAVTTA

-4028 AGQAIDMGLVENQI
+4028 AGQAINMGLVENQI
-4042 GTFNVNNGAGAV
+4042 GTFNVSNGPGDV
-4054 SFRDTSGNLAIGYAY
+4054 SFRDTSGDLSLGYAY
-4069 SGSLNVTATGT
+4069 SGALNVKAAGT
-4080 VSVSQAIAGGNVQIV
+4080 VSVSQAIAGGNVQIA

-4125 NIAIANGGLIVAPVV
+4125 DIAIANGGLIVAPSV

-4155 SALNSAVSLVNSQ
+4155 AALNSAVSLVNSQ
-4168 TGTTGLTYQLTVT
+4168 PGSTGLIYQLTVT

-4199 GITPTTTIYGSN
+4199 GITPSTTLYGSN
-4211 SVLNGLYLTGAASGS
+4211 GVPNGLYLTGAANGS
-4226 TIRDIAF
+4226 TVRDIAF

-4258 NSTNGLYITGDCTGT
+4258 NSTNGLYITGDSTGT
-4273 NILSNRF
+4273 NILSNKF
-4280 VANQTGISLVS
+4280 VANQTGISLVY

-4317 SGNCVGSKVLKTAM
+4317 SGNCVGSKVLKTVM
-4331 SNNTLDYD
+4331 SNNAVDYD
-4339 VSASRNLTIVK
+4339 VSASRNLTVVK